1 MSSKHDV
8 VSTGSSSLGH
18 LDASRPIIEMDLVLR
33 DPDASAH
40 RTRQNPSAKGSSR
53 QRRKAGG
60 QSVLA
65 AGARKDVEVSVKLQQ
80 NLHMLS
86 RSSGDT
92 GEPPPSGVFVIDGA
106 DETGSVLW
114 RSRYATT
121 L

>member
-1 MSSKHDV
+1 MELYMSSKHDV

-33 DPDASAH
+33 DPDAQAH
-40 RTRQNPSAKGSSR
+40 RTKQSPSVKGSSR

-60 QSVLA
+60 QDGAL
-65 AGARKDVEVSVKLQQ
+65 AGARKDVEVSIKLQQ

-92 GEPPPSGVFVIDGA
+92 GQSQSGV
-106 DETGSVLW
+106 T
-114 RSRYATT
+114 
-121 L
+121 